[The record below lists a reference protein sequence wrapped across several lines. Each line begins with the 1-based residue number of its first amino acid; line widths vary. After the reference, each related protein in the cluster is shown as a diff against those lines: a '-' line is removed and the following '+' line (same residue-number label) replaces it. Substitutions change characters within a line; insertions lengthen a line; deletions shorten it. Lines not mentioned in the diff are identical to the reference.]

1 MTPTDD
7 ASLKFWLVRG
17 DALSRM
23 QRALGLIPAQ
33 GLGVA
38 RRAVLA
44 VLVTWAPLMIAA
56 GVANRLW
63 PGVVPEPLLH
73 HYGVHVRFLVAVPLL
88 IIDDAVA
95 HWVLGEIMPYFV
107 RSGLIADAD
116 RPRFVEIVRRA
127 SAWRDGRR
135 PWVVIAGVVIALTFA
150 GPGAWDAHEL
160 SWATSESP
168 LFALQFGVFWFRY
181 VAQPI
186 FETLLL
192 VWLWR
197 LVLATALL
205 WRISRL
211 DLVLVPTHPDEAAG
225 LGFLEVVPLAFVAPA
240 FAISAVL
247 SARWAHDAVYHAATL
262 KELALPMG
270 AFVVF
275 TALLLLV
282 PLLVFMRPLWAT
294 RRRALFDYGVLVG
307 EHHRRL
313 RRRWILGEKLGDDA
327 MLEAPELGPGAY
339 SGRLYDAVWAV
350 MPVPV
355 GKRILLTIALLI
367 TLPMLPLI
375 AVEVH
380 LGDALW
386 KIVRTVL

>member
-7 ASLKFWLVRG
+7 AHLEFSLVRG
-17 DALSRM
+17 DALFRL
-23 QRALGLIPAQ
+23 QRALGLIPDH

-44 VLVTWAPLMIAA
+44 VLVTWVPLVIAA
-56 GVANRLW
+56 GVAHRLW
-63 PGVVPEPLLH
+63 PGVVDEPLLQ
-73 HYGVHVRFLVAVPLL
+73 HYGVHVRFLLAVPLF

-107 RSGLIADAD
+107 RSGLIAGAD
-116 RPRFVEIVRRA
+116 RARFVDIVRRA
-127 SAWRDGRR
+127 GSWRDGWR
-135 PWVVIAGVVIALTFA
+135 PWVAIAGIVITWTFA
-150 GPGAWDAHEL
+150 GAIVWDEHEL
-160 SWATSESP
+160 SWATGESP

-181 VAQPI
+181 VARPI

-197 LVLATALL
+197 LVLATALM

-240 FAISAVL
+240 FAMSAVL
-247 SARWAHDAVYHAATL
+247 SGRWAHDAVYHGATL
-262 KELALPMG
+262 SALALPMG
-270 AFVVF
+270 VFVVF
-275 TALLLLV
+275 TVLGLLV
-282 PLLVFMRPLWAT
+282 PLLVFMPRLWAT
-294 RRRALFDYGVLVG
+294 RRRALLDYGALVG

-313 RRRWILGEKLGDDA
+313 RRRWILGDRLVDDT

-339 SGRLYDAVWAV
+339 SGRLYDAVWHV

-355 GKRILLTIALLI
+355 GKRILLAIALLVM
-367 TLPMLPLI
+367 LPMLPLI

-380 LGDALW
+380 LGDALL
-386 KIVRTVL
+386 KIVRTLL